1 MSLAPATSQSL
12 ESEALEHEDAVRA
25 ADLKLLI
32 EQRRHYLGIANAL
45 AERLGIPVCADCGK
59 RRDK

>member
-1 MSLAPATSQSL
+1 MAQAPATSQSL
-12 ESEALEHEDAVRA
+12 VSEALAAEDALRT
-25 ADLKLLI
+25 ADMKLLI

-45 AERLGIPVCADCGK
+45 AERLGIPACEICGK